1 MSFPAAV
8 GRIMGLLRNGSEG
21 VASEAAGLVAALI
34 GGGPG
39 DANVMDSK
47 GEWHATIMHT
57 KSVLFANQSY
67 VIILVNRLKPICWL
81 KCRLFALFGHLAE
94 SVRETVAVIMRS
106 IAEEDAIV
114 VESVR
119 EASVHD
125 GALLRHLLHAFFLPA
140 GERREVSRQL
150 VALWADSYQPAL
162 ELLP

>member
-21 VASEAAGLVAALI
+21 VATEAAGLVAALI

-47 GEWHATIMHT
+47 GD
-57 KSVLFANQSY
+57 
-67 VIILVNRLKPICWL
+67 CWL

-106 IAEEDAIV
+106 IAEEDAIA

>member
-21 VASEAAGLVAALI
+21 VATEAAGLVAALI

-47 GEWHATIMHT
+47 GECTQQLCI
-57 KSVLFANQSY
+57 Q
-67 VIILVNRLKPICWL
+67 I
-81 KCRLFALFGHLAE
+81 
-94 SVRETVAVIMRS
+94 AVIMRS
-106 IAEEDAIV
+106 IAEEDAIA